1 MAGHSTDPG
10 ISKFSRCLKTKA
22 LGVRSLSVLTALPSD
37 RSCAPI
43 AADVRVRTLGR
54 FAVTRD
60 GQQVPIREWQSRKAR
75 ELLKMLVAR
84 RGVPATREM
93 LGQTLWPGATR
104 VQWTNRLSVALS
116 TIRGVLDPYRLRE
129 PDHFIS
135 TAKYAVTVTNLAVD
149 IDVFLA
155 DADHALSLHRC
166 GAPSLD
172 ALESAAASYHGDFL
186 AEDLYADW
194 AVSLREE
201 AKLAYLRLVRT
212 LALSSG
218 DHDRAVRYWRLALT
232 RDAYDEQ
239 AHRGLISSLTAGGR
253 HGEATRHYV
262 VYANRMAEIGVAAP
276 IPAR

>member
-1 MAGHSTDPG
+1 M
-10 ISKFSRCLKTKA
+10 
-22 LGVRSLSVLTALPSD
+22 
-37 RSCAPI
+37 
-43 AADVRVRTLGR
+43 
-54 FAVTRD
+54 
-60 GQQVPIREWQSRKAR
+60 QIREWQSRKAR
-75 ELLKMLVAR
+75 ELLKMLVSR

-116 TIRGVLDPYRLRE
+116 TIRAVLDPYRMRE
-129 PDHFIS
+129 ADHFIS
-135 TAKYAVTVTNLAVD
+135 TGKYAVTVTNLAVD
-149 IDVFLA
+149 VDTFLA

-166 GAPSLD
+166 GAPSID
-172 ALESAAASYHGDFL
+172 ALEAAAASYHGDFL
-186 AEDLYADW
+186 AEDPYADW

-212 LALSSG
+212 LALSAATAA
-218 DHDRAVRYWRLALT
+218 DHDRAVVCWRLALS

-239 AHRGLISSLTAGGR
+239 AHRGLITSLTAGGR

-276 IPAR
+276 IPSR

>member
-1 MAGHSTDPG
+1 M
-10 ISKFSRCLKTKA
+10 
-22 LGVRSLSVLTALPSD
+22 LTASSSG

-43 AADVRVRTLGR
+43 GADVRVRTLGR

-60 GQQVPIREWQSRKAR
+60 GQPVQVREWQSRKAR
-75 ELLKMLVAR
+75 ELLKMLVSR

-116 TIRGVLDPYRLRE
+116 TIRGVLDPYRMRE
-129 PDHFIS
+129 ADHFIS
-135 TAKYAVTVTNLAVD
+135 TGKYAVTVTNLAVD
-149 IDVFLA
+149 IDTFLT
-155 DADHALSLHRC
+155 DADRALSLHRC
-166 GAPSLD
+166 GTPALI
-172 ALESAAASYHGDFL
+172 ALEAAAASYHGDFL

-212 LALSSG
+212 LAVSATTSG

-239 AHRGLISSLTAGGR
+239 AHLGLITSLTSDGR

-262 VYANRMAEIGVAAP
+262 IYANRMAEIGVVP
-276 IPAR
+276 TLPSR